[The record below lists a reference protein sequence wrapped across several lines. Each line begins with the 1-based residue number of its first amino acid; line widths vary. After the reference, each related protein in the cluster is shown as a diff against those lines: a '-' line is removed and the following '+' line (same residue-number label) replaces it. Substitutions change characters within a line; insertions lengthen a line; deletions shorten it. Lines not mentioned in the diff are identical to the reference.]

1 MLKTKEHLQNVAKCC
16 CSSDPCLP
24 GGLLL
29 LSALDQCRCQSHLL
43 GLIRK
48 TPVDW
53 LFSMIIDPETLLSS
67 QILLWLIIVITWA
80 WLARGTRTVFESI
93 RSDSERRPVSSTS
106 LEPVLIMTVEEW
118 NDSGCAWVEHEEEHK
133 EEEED
138 DRGQGRPTVNLSKT
152 FSDSWFRHHPA
163 PQWKFQLAPR
173 THCSLWKY
181 QYQNDVKRYY
191 PTPQS
196 GLMCFWQLSQLS
208 LTNGSIPLC
217 TDQSKYSVK
226 RMDSFKYI

>member
-1 MLKTKEHLQNVAKCC
+1 M
-16 CSSDPCLP
+16 
-24 GGLLL
+24 LLL
-29 LSALDQCRCQSHLL
+29 IRSVFTWWASASVSSGSMSLSITSS
-43 GLIRK
+43 G
-48 TPVDW
+48 
-53 LFSMIIDPETLLSS
+53 IDPEDTCGLIIQHDNWSWDHWSLLSS

-106 LEPVLIMTVEEW
+106 LEPVLIMTVAEW

-152 FSDSWFRHHPA
+152 FSGSWFRHHPA

-181 QYQNDVKRYY
+181 QYQNDVKRYS

-226 RMDSFKYI
+226 RMDSHWSIF

>member
-1 MLKTKEHLQNVAKCC
+1 M
-16 CSSDPCLP
+16 
-24 GGLLL
+24 LLL
-29 LSALDQCRCQSHLL
+29 IRSVFTWWASASVSSGSMSLSITSS
-43 GLIRK
+43 G
-48 TPVDW
+48 
-53 LFSMIIDPETLLSS
+53 IDPEDTCG
-67 QILLWLIIVITWA
+67 LIIQHDNWSWDPSVITDIIVTDHRNYLGVVGKGHENCFWKH
-80 WLARGTRTVFESI
+80 SI
-93 RSDSERRPVSSTS
+93 RLREEACLLNLPGTS
-106 LEPVLIMTVEEW
+106 AHHDCGGVEWFGVWRIEY
-118 NDSGCAWVEHEEEHK
+118 EEEHK

-181 QYQNDVKRYY
+181 QYQNDMKRYY
-191 PTPQS
+191 PTAQS